1 MRDGSAK
8 KLVESSLGKRLTHGL
23 TPELDWSDGVNCRYL
38 GNIMFQEGL
47 DAILQRRGRGGAAGA
62 GALHLQIH
70 IALVETAIDDVAAIV
85 GDRGAAARFEQLQ
98 IGRASCRESVCQYVY
113 ISVVDVP
120 LKKKS

>member
-1 MRDGSAK
+1 MY
-8 KLVESSLGKRLTHGL
+8 RLN
-23 TPELDWSDGVNCRYL
+23 GVNCRYL

-85 GDRGAAARFEQLQ
+85 GDRGADARFDQLLDLLDDVGVGG
-98 IGRASCRESVCQYVY
+98 IVRSEERRVGTECARTCRSRGWPY
-113 ISVVDVP
+113 
-120 LKKKS
+120 